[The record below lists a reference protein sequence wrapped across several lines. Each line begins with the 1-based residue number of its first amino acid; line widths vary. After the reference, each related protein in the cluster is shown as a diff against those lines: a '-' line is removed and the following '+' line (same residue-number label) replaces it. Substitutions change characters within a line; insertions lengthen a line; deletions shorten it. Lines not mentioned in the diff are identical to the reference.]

1 MSLEDNI
8 RMIVE
13 QVLKEMSSSKSKA
26 EDYKQAV
33 EQASKE
39 PASSC
44 DEDAPLSDLAEIDI
58 QKQLLVP
65 NPKNREFYMRMKE
78 ATPARIGVWRCGT
91 RPLTET
97 LLRFRADHAIAQ
109 DAVMGEVSS
118 DFAERYG
125 MVFTKTKC
133 RDKDEFLTRPDLGR
147 RLDEES
153 LETIRKKCE
162 KGAQVQIIVADGLSS
177 KAVEANVPD
186 LLPALKQGL
195 ERLGVKKIGTPI
207 FVKYGRVA
215 VMDVIGEELKPECAV
230 VLIGERPGL
239 GTAESLSAYMGYNPR
254 IGMLESERMVVSNIH
269 RRGGVPPAEAGAHLA
284 TLIKKI
290 LDAKA
295 SGVNLKL

>member
-1 MSLEDNI
+1 MSLEENI

-13 QVLKEMSSSKSKA
+13 QVLREMSASKA
-26 EDYKQAV
+26 EAESK
-33 EQASKE
+33 EQDDKRRASE
-39 PASSC
+39 PASFSS
-44 DEDAPLSDLAEIDI
+44 EAPLSDLAEIDI

-65 NPKNREFYMRMKE
+65 NPKNREFYMKMKE

-109 DAVMGEVSS
+109 DAVMGEVAS

-125 MVFTKTKC
+125 MVFTKTRC

-147 RLDEES
+147 RLDDES

-177 KAVEANVPD
+177 KAVEANIPD
-186 LLPALKQGL
+186 LLPALRQGL
-195 ERLGVKKIGTPI
+195 ERLGIKKLGTPI

-215 VMDVIGEELKPECAV
+215 IMDVIGEELRPECAV

-269 RRGGVPPAEAGAHLA
+269 RKGGVPPAEAGAHLA

>member
-1 MSLEDNI
+1 MALEDNI
-8 RMIVE
+8 RLIVE
-13 QVLKEMSSSKSKA
+13 QVLKEMNDSKDGINKLPGSNVQTPSSIISSSN
-26 EDYKQAV
+26 EV
-33 EQASKE
+33 
-39 PASSC
+39 
-44 DEDAPLSDLAEIDI
+44 APLDDLAEVDL
-58 QKQLLVP
+58 QRQLLVP
-65 NPKNREFYMRMKE
+65 NPKNRDLYMEMKL

-109 DAVMGEVSS
+109 DTVLGEVSS
-118 DFAERYG
+118 DFAERYD
-125 MVFTKTKC
+125 MVSTKTRC

-147 RLDEES
+147 RLDDES
-153 LETIRKKCE
+153 IETIRSRCI

-177 KAVEANVPD
+177 KAIEANIPD

-195 ERLGVKKIGTPI
+195 TSMGIKLGTTI

-215 VMDVIGEELKPECAV
+215 VMDVIGEELKPECAII
-230 VLIGERPGL
+230 LIGERPGL
-239 GTAESLSAYMGYNPR
+239 GTAESMSAYMGYNPR

-269 RRGGVPPAEAGAHLA
+269 KGGVPASEAGAHLA
-284 TLIKKI
+284 TLLKKI